1 MPKCTSMEQVS
12 ASPQND
18 AVGLNTEQ
26 RKPLL
31 FGEEEDV
38 EVPRRGNSTG
48 SGSLPTVRAS
58 TIAVVALAGFGTVSA
73 GELAGH

>member
-1 MPKCTSMEQVS
+1 MEQVS
-12 ASPQND
+12 ASPQNDD

-38 EVPRRGNSTG
+38 EVPRRGELYRLWLAPNCACFNNF
-48 SGSLPTVRAS
+48 V
-58 TIAVVALAGFGTVSA
+58 AVVALAGFGTVSA